1 MCYYIFLCHFLSG
14 CSGVYHIHLNR
25 IYFNSN
31 ETQAY
36 LTLLYFIGI
45 AFFTKL
51 KARPSTRKKMM
62 IYFILI
68 LDLSQ
73 WSETKHTISLK
84 YVCIEML
91 LLYNFILF
99 PPIYA
104 ITVIYIVMLQN
115 QQYIAIIIASYN
127 CLLKN
132 LRGERKLSIYL

>member
-25 IYFNSN
+25 IYFNFN

-51 KARPSTRKKMM
+51 KARLSTRKKMM
-62 IYFILI
+62 MYFILI

-91 LLYNFILF
+91 LLYFILF